1 LESTGIEAA
10 CENQDWR
17 HTSARF
23 QPPQTSDGTCQVFP
37 YSATDPDQG
46 YRFRRGHSA
55 SSSSP
60 ENEGK
65 RIEFDDRENIEE
77 TGKDLPHLAYRVP
90 SSTNVREVPTS
101 PSWPFSLSRLDTA
114 APFLQEFIPAQDF
127 HPELHQTLTRLW
139 YDRQEAVREL
149 GDALGKDDS
158 ARYTTLQSEVTV
170 INTRMH
176 TTLQHVV
183 ERFPHLINDGDSYSS
198 RENNESSVQSL
209 DPITAV
215 SSRHIPTKS
224 KEDPSLNEQIAHDAR
239 APSEKSSGYEEG
251 LNSSESGSGEDEER
265 YLKAD
270 EWMETYEST
279 WWNTMKKKP
288 GKQSCKQDGQDMFHI
303 QFSYQWMKSPRVM
316 NDNMPVRSLFLM
328 AVSYL
333 HTEFGFIIHHVQ
345 DIGLIYQGQPLT
357 KRGTLGS
364 VPILDGAVIEI
375 IYPRIPV
382 NQTSGPVMP
391 SNDRN
396 GHTGRESGRLFSFCF
411 LLAAY
416 VWCRLVIYD
425 DVCRQGR
432 NWH

>member
-1 LESTGIEAA
+1 MRQFKSYLFWNLVTFFGFCSTDSNWGPRKEGECQGKRVDGGKDLVSRWSKHPTDGGSSSAGSPTGRVSAVSPTAVRRNITQRRSKGKTKDEGDTLPLASLLSRRPRSRSKDWRYSLESTGIEAA

-224 KEDPSLNEQIAHDAR
+224 KEDPSLNEQI
-239 APSEKSSGYEEG
+239 
-251 LNSSESGSGEDEER
+251 
-265 YLKAD
+265 
-270 EWMETYEST
+270 
-279 WWNTMKKKP
+279 
-288 GKQSCKQDGQDMFHI
+288 Q
-303 QFSYQWMKSPRVM
+303 
-316 NDNMPVRSLFLM
+316 
-328 AVSYL
+328 
-333 HTEFGFIIHHVQ
+333 
-345 DIGLIYQGQPLT
+345 
-357 KRGTLGS
+357 
-364 VPILDGAVIEI
+364 
-375 IYPRIPV
+375 
-382 NQTSGPVMP
+382 
-391 SNDRN
+391 
-396 GHTGRESGRLFSFCF
+396 
-411 LLAAY
+411 
-416 VWCRLVIYD
+416 
-425 DVCRQGR
+425 
-432 NWH
+432 